1 MANETDDRLDSNLIR
16 DGFKQSSS
24 DTTTYWRRDADGNLE
39 ERDTDGHWSK
49 RRDSNDWEKDGHNS
63 RY

>member
-1 MANETDDRLDSNLIR
+1 MAKETDDRLDSNLTR

-24 DTTTYWRRDADGNLE
+24 DSNNYWRRDASGNIE
-39 ERDTDGHWSK
+39 ERDTDGQWSK
-49 RRDSNDWEKDGHNS
+49 RRDSNEWEKDGNNS